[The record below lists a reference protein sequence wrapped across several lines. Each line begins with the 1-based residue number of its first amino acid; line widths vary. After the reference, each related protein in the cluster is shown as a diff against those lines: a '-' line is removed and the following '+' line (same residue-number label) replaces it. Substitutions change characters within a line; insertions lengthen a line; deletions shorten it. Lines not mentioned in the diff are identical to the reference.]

1 MKIKNKTFKSISIAL
16 IVFSAVLVLTGAI
29 TSVFNPAYSQEKE
42 KSVLSQGSDMLKKSD
57 NIDNM
62 QVSDSLFFTE
72 SSVSDTLEVKPTNEL
87 AEVVSEINNS
97 MGSISFSNILRAIL
111 GIAVILFICW
121 LLSTNRKAIRWK
133 HVLLA
138 LLLQI
143 CLALCIIYIPFVAK
157 IFEFFGK
164 IFIYISLSAEQGT
177 IFLFGNLVNF
187 EQIGYMFAFKILP
200 TIIFFSAITSLLFY
214 WGVIQ
219 VIVKLLGFI
228 FTKFLGLSG
237 VESLSLAGNI
247 FLGQTEAPLV
257 VKAYLD
263 KITDSELFLVMVGGM
278 ATMAGGVLAAYITM
292 LGGNDY
298 NAQVLFAKHLLAA
311 SVMAAPAAVVTA
323 RILVP
328 QTETVNYNIKV
339 SRNKKNTNVL
349 NVISEGA
356 IEGMKLAVNIA
367 AMLLVFIALIA
378 LTNYILGFIGRW
390 TNLNNWIVN
399 NTPYSSFSLEFL
411 LGYALSPLMWVLG
424 VPSSD
429 IMYLGQL
436 LGEKTIL
443 NEFVGYSSLKNMIAD
458 NMLQPKSIIMGVYLL
473 CGFANFGSIGI
484 QIGGIGQ
491 LAPNK
496 RKLLAKFGVRAL
508 IAAAVTA
515 LLSAT
520 IMGALLG

>member
-1 MKIKNKTFKSISIAL
+1 MKIKNKKLKNIAIIL
-16 IVFSAVLVLTGAI
+16 LVFSGILVITGAI
-29 TSVFNPAYSQEKE
+29 SLTFNPLYSQNEDN
-42 KSVLSQGSDMLKKSD
+42 SVLSQGSDISIPNDTLKA
-57 NIDNM
+57 
-62 QVSDSLFFTE
+62 
-72 SSVSDTLEVKPTNEL
+72 SDTLYISADTTSNTLVEDKTNEL
-87 AEVVSEINNS
+87 ADVVSNLNNS
-97 MGSISFSNILRAIL
+97 MGKISLSNILRAVL
-111 GIAVILFICW
+111 GIIVILFICW
-121 LLSTNRKAIRWK
+121 LLSTNRRAIKWK
-133 HVLLA
+133 YVILA

-143 CLALCIIYIPFVAK
+143 ILALCIIYIPFVAK

-177 IFLFGNLVNF
+177 VFLFGKLVNF

-200 TIIFFSAITSLLFY
+200 TIIFFSALTSLLFY

-219 VIVKLLGFI
+219 VIVRFLGFI

-292 LGGNDY
+292 LGGNDF

-328 QTETVNYNIKV
+328 QTETINYNIKV
-339 SRNKKNTNVL
+339 SRNKKDTNTL

-356 IEGMKLAVNIA
+356 IEGMKLAANIA

-390 TNLNNWIVN
+390 TNLNTWIVN
-399 NTPYSSFSLEFL
+399 HTSYNSFSLEFL
-411 LGYALSPLMWVLG
+411 LGYALSPLMWLLG

-443 NEFVGYSSLKNMIAD
+443 NEFVGYSSLKTMIIN

-508 IAAAVTA
+508 MAAAITA

>member
-1 MKIKNKTFKSISIAL
+1 MKIKNKKLKNIAIIL
-16 IVFSAVLVLTGAI
+16 LVFSGILVITGAI
-29 TSVFNPAYSQEKE
+29 SLTFNPLYSQNEVN
-42 KSVLSQGSDMLKKSD
+42 SVLSQGSDISIPNDTLKA
-57 NIDNM
+57 
-62 QVSDSLFFTE
+62 
-72 SSVSDTLEVKPTNEL
+72 SDTLYISADTTSNTLVEDKTNEL
-87 AEVVSEINNS
+87 ADVVSNLNNS
-97 MGSISFSNILRAIL
+97 MGKISLSNILRAVL
-111 GIAVILFICW
+111 GIIVILFICW
-121 LLSTNRKAIRWK
+121 LLSTNRRAIKWK
-133 HVLLA
+133 YVILA

-143 CLALCIIYIPFVAK
+143 ILALCIIYIPFVAK

-177 IFLFGNLVNF
+177 VFLFGKLVNF

-200 TIIFFSAITSLLFY
+200 TIIFFSALTSLLFY

-219 VIVKLLGFI
+219 VIVRFLGFI

-292 LGGNDY
+292 LGGNDF

-328 QTETVNYNIKV
+328 QTETINYNIKV
-339 SRNKKNTNVL
+339 SRNKKDTNTL

-356 IEGMKLAVNIA
+356 IEGMKLAANIA

-390 TNLNNWIVN
+390 TNLNTWIVN
-399 NTPYSSFSLEFL
+399 HTSYNSFSLEFL
-411 LGYALSPLMWVLG
+411 LGYALSPLMWLLG

-443 NEFVGYSSLKNMIAD
+443 NEFVGYSSLKTMIIN

-508 IAAAVTA
+508 MAAAITA

>member
-1 MKIKNKTFKSISIAL
+1 MKIKNKKLKNIAIIL
-16 IVFSAVLVLTGAI
+16 LVFSGILVITGAI
-29 TSVFNPAYSQEKE
+29 SLTFNPLYSQNEDN
-42 KSVLSQGSDMLKKSD
+42 SVLSQGSDISISNDTLKA
-57 NIDNM
+57 
-62 QVSDSLFFTE
+62 
-72 SSVSDTLEVKPTNEL
+72 SDTLYISADTTSNTLVEDKTNEL
-87 AEVVSEINNS
+87 ADVVSNLNNS
-97 MGSISFSNILRAIL
+97 MGKISLSNILRAVL
-111 GIAVILFICW
+111 GIIVILFICW
-121 LLSTNRKAIRWK
+121 LLSTNRRAIKWK
-133 HVLLA
+133 YVILA

-143 CLALCIIYIPFVAK
+143 ILALCIIYIPFVAK

-177 IFLFGNLVNF
+177 VFLFGKLVNF

-200 TIIFFSAITSLLFY
+200 TIIFFSALTSLLFY

-219 VIVKLLGFI
+219 VIVRFLGFI

-292 LGGNDY
+292 LGGNDF

-328 QTETVNYNIKV
+328 QTETINYNIKV
-339 SRNKKNTNVL
+339 SRNKKDTNTL

-356 IEGMKLAVNIA
+356 IEGMKLAANIA

-390 TNLNNWIVN
+390 TNLNTWIVN
-399 NTPYSSFSLEFL
+399 HTSYNSFSLEFL
-411 LGYALSPLMWVLG
+411 LGYALSPLMWLLG

-443 NEFVGYSSLKNMIAD
+443 NEFVGYSSLKTMIIN

-508 IAAAVTA
+508 MAAAITA

>member
-1 MKIKNKTFKSISIAL
+1 MKIKNKKLKNIAIIL
-16 IVFSAVLVLTGAI
+16 LVFSGILVITGAI
-29 TSVFNPAYSQEKE
+29 SLTFNPLYSQNEDN
-42 KSVLSQGSDMLKKSD
+42 SVLSQGSDISIPNDTLKA
-57 NIDNM
+57 
-62 QVSDSLFFTE
+62 
-72 SSVSDTLEVKPTNEL
+72 SDTLYISADTTSNTLVEDKTNEL
-87 AEVVSEINNS
+87 ADVVSNLNNS
-97 MGSISFSNILRAIL
+97 MGKISLSNILRAVL
-111 GIAVILFICW
+111 GIIVILFICW
-121 LLSTNRKAIRWK
+121 LLSTNRRAIKWK
-133 HVLLA
+133 YVILA

-143 CLALCIIYIPFVAK
+143 ILALCIIYIPFVAK

-177 IFLFGNLVNF
+177 VFLFGKLVNF

-200 TIIFFSAITSLLFY
+200 TIIFFSALTSLLFY

-219 VIVKLLGFI
+219 VIVRFLGFI

-292 LGGNDY
+292 LGGNDF

-328 QTETVNYNIKV
+328 QTETINYNIKV
-339 SRNKKNTNVL
+339 SRNKKDTNTL

-356 IEGMKLAVNIA
+356 IEGMKLAANIA

-390 TNLNNWIVN
+390 TNLNTWIVN
-399 NTPYSSFSLEFL
+399 HTSYNSFSLEVFL
-411 LGYALSPLMWVLG
+411 
-424 VPSSD
+424 
-429 IMYLGQL
+429 
-436 LGEKTIL
+436 
-443 NEFVGYSSLKNMIAD
+443 
-458 NMLQPKSIIMGVYLL
+458 
-473 CGFANFGSIGI
+473 
-484 QIGGIGQ
+484 
-491 LAPNK
+491 
-496 RKLLAKFGVRAL
+496 
-508 IAAAVTA
+508 
-515 LLSAT
+515 
-520 IMGALLG
+520 